1 MLFRSENVMW
11 LEEHCGLKRESL
23 DAFLPEELQNK
34 MTAQGMIQ
42 MLPGIHKSDGFFV
55 ARFRKV

>member
-1 MLFRSENVMW
+1 MW